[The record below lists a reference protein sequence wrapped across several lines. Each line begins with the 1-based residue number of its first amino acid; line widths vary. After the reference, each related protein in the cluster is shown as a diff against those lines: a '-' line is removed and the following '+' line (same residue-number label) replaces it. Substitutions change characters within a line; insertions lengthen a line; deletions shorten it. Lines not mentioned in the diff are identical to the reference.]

1 MELKKIA
8 SLAEETRMNGYSLS
22 LHDSHF
28 VTPSM
33 LWFDQ
38 PRDSQTHPNQAEMA
52 QPGLFAKRSMTISAI
67 RSAMMGSPSSPY
79 SRITQANSWKHETC
93 MVALPKIKSKLFLDQ
108 HVMKNKSIL
117 LSSLVHSCNHC
128 HAGIPTC
135 WFIRR
140 SKSESCHGWFST
152 FDTSLAWQVALK
164 TCEKTFETWNV
175 SCGTYWLMAYQ
186 DTSPRLQCLIYAKA
200 PMAIVQ
206 LRTWNTQVDQEA
218 ILRCPVLRCDLYGA
232 ESFPNKKNDVFICWT
247 FLFRSGFFFPL
258 VCPFGGGSDIYIYI
272 HTNIS

>member
-1 MELKKIA
+1 
-8 SLAEETRMNGYSLS
+8 
-22 LHDSHF
+22 
-28 VTPSM
+28 
-33 LWFDQ
+33 
-38 PRDSQTHPNQAEMA
+38 
-52 QPGLFAKRSMTISAI
+52 
-67 RSAMMGSPSSPY
+67 MGSPSSPY

-108 HVMKNKSIL
+108 LVMKHKSIL

-152 FDTSLAWQVALK
+152 FDTSLAWQVAVK
-164 TCEKTFETWNV
+164 TCEKTFKTWNV
-175 SCGTYWLMAYQ
+175 SCQTYWLMVYQ

-206 LRTWNTQVDQEA
+206 LRTWNTQVDQKA
-218 ILRCPVLRCDLYGA
+218 ILRCPVLRCEFHGA
-232 ESFPNKKNDVFICWT
+232 ESFPTRKMMFSSVEPSF
-247 FLFRSGFFFPL
+247 FGQGFSSP
-258 VCPFGGGSDIYIYI
+258 
-272 HTNIS
+272 